1 MTRGQEFAIEQLRA
15 IETADAAVFEI
26 IKTVPPSKENPL
38 LTVVVGLN
46 CRGIECV
53 AGGLPLRE
61 REKFAILIP
70 PDFPFSIPHTWS
82 MHERFAGKPHVQ
94 WKRQLCIYQAPQTEW
109 DSSDGMFGFIDR
121 LWTWL
126 EHGAK
131 NLADPVGLPIHP
143 PVAYTGESNYVIVP
157 RADAPEITDRIW
169 YGFAGIQSVNDRA
182 LALVNWQP
190 ASNSG
195 DPTAPV
201 AAVILL
207 PNNLP
212 WEMPTKLEDLCK
224 ELEPSGVK
232 RELLLTLLKWT
243 MLVNPKDYPLFVV
256 IGSPQRGI
264 QSSGDLKYH
273 LMVWQV
279 SGLVLDFLN
288 LSTDWIRLQFRL
300 DSLDTPESDALR
312 QEAKSHEARI
322 EQLAM
327 DSIKLVDVNWCNV
340 LEDRPEIITRR
351 DERSPLAA
359 FRGQHVCLWGC
370 GALGSHIAYYLI
382 KAGVTKLTMLDNG
395 TIKPG
400 LLVRQ
405 MFEDAELGEAK
416 ALTLKRR
423 LEEMAPD
430 VQVEAIQKS
439 VFGDPAVN
447 DWGFGADVI
456 VDCTASDM
464 VHAKSELSWSAKER
478 KRPPIISTIVGP
490 RAERGIVVVAN
501 SDATGAIKDAFRKA
515 KLMACQRPELSAF
528 VDDFYP
534 TGSAIT
540 IFQPEP
546 GCSDPTFEGSCAD
559 VAGLSDLLLN
569 AGARLLKSYTSAS
582 AACFISQPH
591 VVSEKRGDV
600 AFAEFLFEQDIIC
613 QNDYQIRL
621 SPRAWREMAAA
632 IRQGRRK
639 RRMDSETGGLLFG
652 KRDDGLRVIWVDDA
666 IGPPP
671 DSICSPEK
679 FICGVKGTQEPT
691 RKRKERFRGSVEF
704 VGMWH
709 THPQD
714 VPLPSS
720 TDLSG
725 MAQILT
731 SGEAPPL
738 RSLLV
743 IVGWARDEIL
753 LGTSVFSRTVFQNGN
768 GTVAVAINRF
778 PRLKI

>member
-1 MTRGQEFAIEQLRA
+1 MTQGQELAIEQLRA
-15 IETADAAVFEI
+15 IETADATVFEI
-26 IKTVPPSKENPL
+26 IKTLPPSMENPL
-38 LTVVVGLN
+38 LRVVVGLN
-46 CRGIECV
+46 CRGLECV
-53 AGGLPLRE
+53 ADGLPLRE
-61 REKFAILIP
+61 REKFTILIP
-70 PDFPFSIPHTWS
+70 PDFPFSIPHIWS
-82 MHERFAGKPHVQ
+82 THERFAGKPHVQ
-94 WKRQLCIYQAPQTEW
+94 WKRHLCIYQAPQTEW

-143 PVAYTGESNYVIVP
+143 PVAYTGESKYVIVP
-157 RADAPEITDRIW
+157 RADAPEITDRPW
-169 YGFAGIQSVNDRA
+169 YGFAGIQSINDRA

-190 ASNSG
+190 ASNPG

-224 ELEPSGVK
+224 ELEASGMR

-256 IGSPQRGI
+256 VGSPQRGI
-264 QSSGDLKYH
+264 QSADLKHH

-288 LSTDWIRLQFRL
+288 LSADWIRLQFRL
-300 DSLDTPESDALR
+300 DGFDTPDSEALR
-312 QEAKSHEARI
+312 QEAKAHQARV

-327 DSIKLVDVNWCNV
+327 ESIKLVDVNWCNV

-351 DERSPLAA
+351 DERSPLEA
-359 FRGQHVCLWGC
+359 FRARHVCLWGC
-370 GALGSHIAYYLI
+370 GALGSHVAYYLV
-382 KAGVTKLTMLDNG
+382 KAGVKKLTMLDNG

-405 MFEDAELGEAK
+405 MFEESELGEAK
-416 ALTLKRR
+416 ALALKRR
-423 LEEMAPD
+423 LERMDPG
-430 VQVEAIQKS
+430 VEIAAIQKS
-439 VFGDPAVN
+439 VFDDPTVT
-447 DWGFGADVI
+447 DWGMGADVI
-456 VDCTASDM
+456 IDCTASDM
-464 VHAKSELSWSAKER
+464 VHAKSELPRSVEGQ
-478 KRPPIISTIVGP
+478 KRPPIISMIIGP
-490 RAERGIVVVAN
+490 RAERGVVVVTN
-501 SDATGAIKDAFRKA
+501 SDAAGAIKDAFRKA
-515 KLMACQRPELSAF
+515 KLTACQRPELSAF
-528 VDDFYP
+528 LGDFYP
-534 TGSAIT
+534 KGDAVK

-559 VAGLSDLLLN
+559 AAGLSALLLN
-569 AGARLLKSYTSAS
+569 AGARMLKSYTSSS
-582 AACFISQPH
+582 AACFICQPH
-591 VVSEKRGDV
+591 VVSEKSGEV
-600 AFAEFLFEQDIIC
+600 AFAEFSFEQDIVC
-613 QNDYQIRL
+613 QNDYQIRF

-632 IRQGRRK
+632 IRQVRRK
-639 RRMDSETGGLLFG
+639 RRPESETGGLLFG
-652 KRDDGLRVIWVDDA
+652 KRDDALRVIWVDDA

-671 DSICSPEK
+671 DSVCSPEK
-679 FICGVKGTQEPT
+679 FVCGVKGTQEAT
-691 RKRKERFRGSVEF
+691 RKRKKQFRGSVEF

-714 VPLPSS
+714 VPLPST

-731 SGEAPPL
+731 SGDAPPL

-743 IVGWARDEIL
+743 IVGWARGEIL
-753 LGTSVFSRTVFQNGN
+753 LGTSVFNRALFQNGT
-768 GTVAVAINRF
+768 GTVAVAVHHF
-778 PRLKI
+778 PDLKL